1 MAETDPPKEV
11 KASTKKAI
19 IKPRIKIS
27 LKIFLIPL
35 TITSLLLSVTL
46 FAREQINSIQ
56 EDMLLATTQLLGVER
71 YAASINAGAK
81 FQLYLLERAMR
92 LYKKSNRD
100 KYDSE
105 IERYAEKTELIQR
118 QFDFALLLIDKA
130 IKKAP
135 AKKKEFS
142 KIKNQII
149 NINKEYERSSI
160 SQEKLIRIMDAR
172 GKISKKLAKALH
184 KSQDTIDDKLNT
196 FKENMRTIVETA
208 NSDVEQEAGNTI
220 ELILAIASVA
230 TILGVIIAV
239 LIIMGITRPVK
250 ALVAGTQA
258 VEKGKLDGVIDVTT
272 HDEIGQLTRSFNNMV
287 SELKVK
293 EKIKGVFG
301 KYVDPRIVNEL
312 IEDHNDSD
320 FSKGQ
325 EKEMSVFFS
334 DITNFTNMSE
344 QLDPNSLVKMINE
357 YLTFMSEPIKDN
369 LGVIDKFIGDAIM
382 AYWGDPFVPGGR
394 HPLLASNTALLQ
406 LEALELFKE
415 ELPEL
420 IDVSK
425 LKGTFNI
432 RIGIATGNVTI
443 GNIGSEDFKG
453 FTVMGDIVNLAARLE
468 SINKVYGTNIIID
481 QNTYELTK
489 ASLETREMDTIRVKG
504 KEESVKIY
512 ELLALSGCLSEE
524 VAKWRDIFEEG
535 LYSYREKRFAKA
547 KDRFKQVLTL
557 KKDDAVSKLFL
568 ERIAFFDD
576 KPEQVEQFDG
586 VWVFEHK

>member
-11 KASTKKAI
+11 KASTKKAT

-46 FAREQINSIQ
+46 FARAQINSIQ

-118 QFDFALLLIDKA
+118 QFDFAILLIDKA

-149 NINKEYERSSI
+149 NINKEYEKSSTN
-160 SQEKLIRIMDAR
+160 QEKLIRIMDAR
-172 GKISKKLAKALH
+172 GKISKKLAKSLN
-184 KSQDTIDDKLNT
+184 KSQDIIDDKLDT

-208 NSDVEQEAGNTI
+208 NSDVEQEAGSTI

-230 TILGVIIAV
+230 TVLGVIIAV
-239 LIIMGITRPVK
+239 LIIMGITKPVK
-250 ALVAGTQA
+250 ALVAGTQE

-382 AYWGDPFVPGGR
+382 AYWGEPFVPSGR

-481 QNTYELTK
+481 QNTYESTR
-489 ASLETREMDTIRVKG
+489 AGLETREMDTIRVKG

-512 ELLALSGCLSEE
+512 ELLALSECLSEE
-524 VAKWRDIFEEG
+524 AAKWRDIFEEG
-535 LYSYREKRFAKA
+535 LYSYREKHFAKA
-547 KDRFKQVLTL
+547 KNYFKQVLAL

-576 KPEQVEQFDG
+576 KPEKLEQFDG
-586 VWVFEHK
+586 VWVFDHK